1 MKKIFV
7 YLFIS
12 MPMIQASFA
21 QTVSGTWSGELAV
34 QGIKLPLV
42 LHITQTGDSL
52 SSIMDSPAQGVK
64 GMPVTATA
72 FLKNQLTFS
81 LANAGAAFTGT
92 LQGDSIAGTFTQS
105 GASFPLVL
113 KKQLKEKAYYN
124 RPQTPGAAVKYKA
137 EEVTIVNTQQVDTL
151 AGTFTSPSDKKD
163 FPVVVMITGSG
174 SQNRDEEIVG
184 HKPFLVIA
192 DYFTNHGIGVLRMD
206 DRGMGGSSKGKEGAT
221 SADFATDINA
231 AVEFLKAKGFNRIG
245 LVGHSEGGMIA
256 PIVAG
261 SNKNVRFIV
270 SMAGPGIPIDEL
282 LALQVYAVGKSGGQ
296 AEDAL
301 QRSGASTN
309 KVSQLIK
316 SYQGADLKAALEKT
330 INEEIDAS
338 PEVKNLSPEQ
348 KNNLL
353 KSQVAQVSS
362 PWFQYF
368 IRFNP
373 AQYWSRLKI
382 PVLAINGSKD
392 VQVIAKQNLDG
403 IKKSL
408 QQAGNTKFQ
417 VTELPGLNHLF
428 QEATTGSPAEYAQIE
443 QTISP
448 AALELMTQWILKQ

>member
-1 MKKIFV
+1 M
-7 YLFIS
+7 
-12 MPMIQASFA
+12 
-21 QTVSGTWSGELAV
+21 
-34 QGIKLPLV
+34 
-42 LHITQTGDSL
+42 
-52 SSIMDSPAQGVK
+52 
-64 GMPVTATA
+64 
-72 FLKNQLTFS
+72 
-81 LANAGAAFTGT
+81 
-92 LQGDSIAGTFTQS
+92 

-113 KKQLKEKAYYN
+113 KRQLQEKAYYN
-124 RPQTPGAAVKYKA
+124 RPQTPGPAVKYKA
-137 EEVTIVNTQQVDTL
+137 EEVTIVNTQQGDTL
-151 AGTFTSPSDKKD
+151 AGTFTTPLDKKD

-174 SQNRDEEIVG
+174 SQNRDEEIMG

-192 DYFTNHGIGVLRMD
+192 DYFTNHDIGVLRMD

-231 AVEFLKAKGFNRIG
+231 AVEFLKAKGYKRIG

-261 SNKNVRFIV
+261 SNRNVRFIV

-282 LALQVYAVGKSGGQ
+282 LALQVYTVGKSGGQ

-301 QRSGASTN
+301 QRSVSSTN

-316 SYQGADLKAALEKT
+316 SHTGTELKAALEKT
-330 INEEIDAS
+330 INEEMEAS

-353 KSQVAQVSS
+353 NTQVAQVSS

-408 QQAGNTKFQ
+408 QQAGNTTFQ

-428 QEATTGSPAEYAQIE
+428 QEAITGSPAEYAQIE

-448 AALELMTQWILKQ
+448 AVLELMTQWILKQ